1 MFGSFNRNH
10 IVKTAVHLIVTSERV
25 LSETPRMIGI
35 RESSTCLENLSFKN
49 ICARITLKI
58 GEVACSIVTIC
69 YASHI
74 NHDVYKYSLL
84 FQSLHAKTDKLSAR
98 TMSMLWSLVA
108 VILKKGKVPPSRFS
122 TRRAASAPPA
132 SYHVSSTKSPT
143 RAARG
148 ALVSSRSILK
158 RYVFTIFLKVLL

>member
-69 YASHI
+69 YAGHI

-108 VILKKGKVPPSRFS
+108 VESGAWV
-122 TRRAASAPPA
+122 RAL
-132 SYHVSSTKSPT
+132 
-143 RAARG
+143 
-148 ALVSSRSILK
+148 AL
-158 RYVFTIFLKVLL
+158 